1 MDYQSSDQIYL
12 ATLYEVAYMTCTNA
26 LHDACSIA
34 LVPLEFPAVQVIR
47 IHVGDVVMFL
57 RLAEAFRG
65 TGKALQ
71 KNFDDGQTPALPVVL
86 AICRSVSHAQSVLN
100 SLKVQPIN
108 VAHCHLV
115 VR

>member
-1 MDYQSSDQIYL
+1 MQHRVSSTRISGRQ
-12 ATLYEVAYMTCTNA
+12 
-26 LHDACSIA
+26 
-34 LVPLEFPAVQVIR
+34 AVQVLR

-86 AICRSVSHAQSVLN
+86 AISRSVSHAHSVLN
-100 SLKVQPIN
+100 SLNVQPIN
-108 VAHCHLV
+108 VSHCHLV
-115 VR
+115 FVKHDYFPFPN